1 MKKICRIAK
10 AELLTMFYSPV
21 AWLILIVFTI
31 QMGISYVAI
40 LKGVTNTQ
48 HMGYNYGSL
57 TPSLLL
63 DQIDGLFTV
72 MQKYLYLYMPL
83 LTMGLM
89 SREYSSG
96 TIKLL
101 YSSPITAKDIILG
114 KFLGMLYYGAIL
126 LGVLLILVLG
136 FAVTVDN
143 FNYAELFSGILGM
156 FLLLGAYSAIGL
168 FVSSL
173 TSYQVVAAI
182 GTLVLLA
189 VLNYA
194 NQLWQDIAFV
204 REITY
209 WICLSGRSGPMT
221 GGLIC
226 SEDVIYFLVVIAMF
240 LSLSIL
246 RLQSTRQSESK
257 IKTVGKYVALIASV
271 VVVGYITSRPVFMY
285 YYDVTE
291 TKRNTLSAGS
301 QEVME
306 KLDGKVTITT
316 YVNILD
322 DNSYLAM
329 PSNVKEDEDRF
340 KQYLRFKPDM
350 KLKYVYYYADAGN
363 DRFKRI
369 YPGLSPKEQME
380 KEAELKE
387 VNPKLFLP
395 VEEVAKTID
404 LSGEGYH
411 FVRVIERENGQSAFL
426 RLFNDMMKLPGES
439 EISIAF
445 KRFTTKLP
453 IVGFLTGQG
462 EPVITGDGLSRDYTM
477 FADTKT
483 FRQSLV
489 NQGFDVQPVSV
500 SEGQDIPDNID
511 IIVIADMNRPLTD
524 DEQAKLDKYIA
535 RGGNMLIAGRARKHE
550 IMNPLVEQFGVK
562 FLPGTL
568 VQKHVDE
575 GPNVVYMSAT
585 PEMQQLSY
593 LMEPLGP
600 PRNAK
605 VVMADASGMEYTT
618 DKGYDVKVILRT
630 DSAGCWNETETID
643 FVNDSVACN
652 PAAGEVEQSY
662 PTGLALTRKV
672 GEKEQRI
679 LVLSD
684 ATAISNGELSGRR
697 RIYNVLNYTLI
708 TGGFNWFSY
717 GEAPIDIR
725 RPSPTDMKSTLT
737 RDDMVYVKAVCFGIL
752 PGLLLL
758 FAVVSG
764 IRRQRR

>member
-21 AWLILIVFTI
+21 AWLILIVFAI
-31 QMGISYVAI
+31 QIGISYVAI

-126 LGVLLILVLG
+126 LGILLILVLG

-221 GGLIC
+221 CGLIC

-257 IKTVGKYVALIASV
+257 IKTVGKYMALIASV

-291 TKRNTLSAGS
+291 TKRNTLSTGS

-322 DNSYLAM
+322 DNCYLAM
-329 PSNVKEDEDRF
+329 PSTVKEDEDRF

-387 VNPKLFLP
+387 MNPKLFLP

-462 EPVITGDGLSRDYTM
+462 EPVITRDGLSRDYTM

-500 SEGQDIPDNID
+500 SDGQDIPDNID

-593 LMEPLGP
+593 LMDPLGP

-630 DSAGCWNETETID
+630 DSTGCWNETETID

>member
-126 LGVLLILVLG
+126 LGILLVLVLG

-143 FNYAELFSGILGM
+143 FNYAELFSGILGI

-246 RLQSTRQSESK
+246 KLQATRQSESK
-257 IKTVGKYVALIASV
+257 IKTVGKYVALIAGV

-291 TKRNTLSAGS
+291 TKRNTLSTGS
-301 QEVME
+301 QEVMAN
-306 KLDGKVTITT
+306 LDGKVTITT

-329 PSNVKEDEDRF
+329 PSTVKEDEDRF

-363 DRFKRI
+363 PRFERI

-387 VNPKLFLP
+387 VNPQLFLP

-453 IVGFLTGQG
+453 IVGFLAGQG
-462 EPVITGDGLSRDYTM
+462 EPAITGEGLSRDYTM

-489 NQGFDVQPVSV
+489 NQGFDVQTVSV
-500 SEGQDIPDNID
+500 SDGQEIPDNID

-524 DEQAKLDKYIA
+524 EEQAKLDKYIA

-550 IMNPLVEQFGVK
+550 AMNPLVEQFGIK

-630 DSAGCWNETETID
+630 DSTGCWNETETID

-737 RDDMVYVKAVCFGIL
+737 RDDMVYVKAICFGIL

-758 FAVVSG
+758 FAVISG
-764 IRRQRR
+764 VRRQRR

>member
-126 LGVLLILVLG
+126 LGILLVLVLG

-143 FNYAELFSGILGM
+143 FNYAELFSGILGI

-246 RLQSTRQSESK
+246 KLQSTRQSESK
-257 IKTVGKYVALIASV
+257 IKTVGKYVALIAGV

-291 TKRNTLSAGS
+291 TKRNTLSTGS
-301 QEVME
+301 QEVMAN
-306 KLDGKVTITT
+306 LDGKVTITT

-329 PSNVKEDEDRF
+329 PSTVKEDEDRF

-363 DRFKRI
+363 PRFERI

-387 VNPKLFLP
+387 VNPQLFLP

-453 IVGFLTGQG
+453 IVGFLAGQG
-462 EPVITGDGLSRDYTM
+462 EPAITGEGLSRDYTM

-489 NQGFDVQPVSV
+489 NQGFDVQTVSV
-500 SEGQDIPDNID
+500 SDGQEIPDNID

-524 DEQAKLDKYIA
+524 EEQAKLDKYIA

-550 IMNPLVEQFGVK
+550 VMNPLVEQFGIR

-630 DSAGCWNETETID
+630 DSTGCWNETETID

-652 PAAGEVEQSY
+652 PAAGEIEQSY

-758 FAVVSG
+758 FAVISG
-764 IRRQRR
+764 VRRQRR

>member
-114 KFLGMLYYGAIL
+114 KFLGMLYYGCIL

-143 FNYAELFSGILGM
+143 FNYAELFCGILGM

-189 VLNYA
+189 ILNYA

-226 SEDVIYFLVVIAMF
+226 SEDVIYFLVVITMF
-240 LSLSIL
+240 LLLSIL

-301 QEVME
+301 QEVMA

-369 YPGLSPKEQME
+369 YPELSPKEQME

-395 VEEVAKTID
+395 VEEAAKTID

-500 SEGQDIPDNID
+500 SDGQNIPDNID

-524 DEQAKLDKYIA
+524 DEHAKLDKYIA

-618 DKGYDVKVILRT
+618 DKGYDVKVILHT
-630 DSAGCWNETETID
+630 DSTGCWNETETID

-652 PAAGEVEQSY
+652 PTAGEVEQSY

-737 RDDMVYVKAVCFGIL
+737 RDDMIYVKAVCFGIL

-758 FAVVSG
+758 LAIVSG

>member
-126 LGVLLILVLG
+126 LGILLVLVLG

-143 FNYAELFSGILGM
+143 FNYAELFSGILGI

-246 RLQSTRQSESK
+246 KLQSTRQSESK
-257 IKTVGKYVALIASV
+257 IKTVGKYVALIAGV

-291 TKRNTLSAGS
+291 TKRNTLSTGS
-301 QEVME
+301 QEVMAN
-306 KLDGKVTITT
+306 LDGKVTITT

-329 PSNVKEDEDRF
+329 PSTVKEDEDRF

-363 DRFKRI
+363 PRFERI

-387 VNPKLFLP
+387 VNPQLFLP

-453 IVGFLTGQG
+453 IVGFLAGQG
-462 EPVITGDGLSRDYTM
+462 EPAITGEGLSRDYTM

-489 NQGFDVQPVSV
+489 NQGFDVQTVSV
-500 SEGQDIPDNID
+500 SDGQEIPDNID

-524 DEQAKLDKYIA
+524 EEQAKLDKYIA

-550 IMNPLVEQFGVK
+550 VMNPLVEQFGIK

-630 DSAGCWNETETID
+630 DSTGCWNETETID

-758 FAVVSG
+758 FAVISG
-764 IRRQRR
+764 VRRQRR

>member
-31 QMGISYVAI
+31 QIGISYVAI

-126 LGVLLILVLG
+126 LGILLILVLG

-257 IKTVGKYVALIASV
+257 IKTVGKYMALIASV

-291 TKRNTLSAGS
+291 TKRNTLSTGS

-329 PSNVKEDEDRF
+329 PSTVKEDEDRF

-387 VNPKLFLP
+387 VSPKLFLP

-500 SEGQDIPDNID
+500 SDGQDIPDNID

-524 DEQAKLDKYIA
+524 DEQVKLDKYIA

-593 LMEPLGP
+593 LMDPLGP

-630 DSAGCWNETETID
+630 DSTGCWNETETID

-737 RDDMVYVKAVCFGIL
+737 RDDMVYVKAICFGIL

>member
-126 LGVLLILVLG
+126 LGILLVLVLG

-143 FNYAELFSGILGM
+143 FNYAELFSGILGI

-246 RLQSTRQSESK
+246 KLQATRQSESK
-257 IKTVGKYVALIASV
+257 IKTVGKYVALIAGV

-291 TKRNTLSAGS
+291 TKRNTLSTGS
-301 QEVME
+301 QEVMAN
-306 KLDGKVTITT
+306 LDGKVTITT

-329 PSNVKEDEDRF
+329 PSTVKEDEDRF

-363 DRFKRI
+363 PRFERI

-387 VNPKLFLP
+387 VNPQLFLP

-453 IVGFLTGQG
+453 IVGFLAGQG
-462 EPVITGDGLSRDYTM
+462 EPAITGEGLSRDYTM

-489 NQGFDVQPVSV
+489 NQGFDVQTVSV
-500 SEGQDIPDNID
+500 SDGQEIPDNID

-524 DEQAKLDKYIA
+524 EEQAKLDKYIA

-550 IMNPLVEQFGVK
+550 VMNPLVEQFGIK

-630 DSAGCWNETETID
+630 DSTGCWNETETID

-737 RDDMVYVKAVCFGIL
+737 RDDMVYVKAICFGIL

-758 FAVVSG
+758 FAVISG
-764 IRRQRR
+764 VRRQRR

>member
-1 MKKICRIAK
+1 MKKIYKIAK

-31 QMGISYVAI
+31 QIGISFVAS
-40 LKGVTNTQ
+40 LKDVTNTQ
-48 HMGYNYGSL
+48 NMGYTAGSL
-57 TPSLLL
+57 TPYLL
-63 DQIDGLFTV
+63 INAVTGLFTM

-101 YSSPITAKDIILG
+101 YSSPVTAKDIIFG
-114 KFLGMLYYGAIL
+114 KFLGMISYGAIL
-126 LGVLLILVLG
+126 LAALLVLVLG
-136 FAVTVDN
+136 FAFTVDN
-143 FNYAELFSGILGM
+143 FNYAELCSGLLGM
-156 FLLLGAYSAIGL
+156 FLLLCAYSAIGL

-182 GTLVLLA
+182 GTLVVLA

-209 WICLSGRSGPMT
+209 WICLTGRSGPMT

-226 SEDVIYFLVVIAMF
+226 SEDVIYYFVVIAMF
-240 LSLSIL
+240 LLLSIL
-246 RLQSTRQSESK
+246 KLQSTRQSEPVAK
-257 IKTVGKYVALIASV
+257 VIGKYAFLLAGV

-285 YYDVTE
+285 YYDTTE
-291 TKRNTLSAGS
+291 TKRNTLSISS
-301 QEVME
+301 QEVMS
-306 KLDGKVTITT
+306 KLDGGLTITT
-316 YVNILD
+316 YVNMLD
-322 DNSYLAM
+322 DNRYLAM
-329 PSNVKEDEDRF
+329 PANIKEDEERF

-350 KLKYVYYYADAGN
+350 TLKYVYYYADSGN
-363 DRFKRI
+363 DRFTRL
-369 YPGLSPKEQME
+369 YPGLSTKEMME
-380 KEAELKE
+380 KEAELAE
-387 VNPKLFLP
+387 VSPELFMP
-395 VEEVAKTID
+395 VEELNKTID

-411 FVRVIERENGQSAFL
+411 FVRVIERENGQTAFL
-426 RLFNDMMKLPGES
+426 RLYNDMMKVPGES
-439 EISIAF
+439 EISVAF

-453 IVGFLTGQG
+453 VVGFLTGQG
-462 EPVITGDGLSRDYTM
+462 EPRITGEGLSRDYTM
-477 FADTKT
+477 FADTKD

-489 NQGFDVQPVSV
+489 NQGFDVLPVSV
-500 SEGQDIPDNID
+500 SDDQDIPANID
-511 IIVIADMNRPLTD
+511 IIVIADMNRALTEG
-524 DEQAKLDKYIA
+524 EQEKLDKYIA
-535 RGGNMLIAGRARKHE
+535 RGGNMLIAGRARKDE
-550 IMNPLVEQFGVK
+550 VMNSLVEQFGVK

-605 VVMADASGMEYTT
+605 IVMADASGLEYTT
-618 DKGYDVKVILRT
+618 DKGYHVEVVLRS
-630 DSAGCWNETETID
+630 DSVGCWNETETID
-643 FVNDSVACN
+643 FVNDSVVCN
-652 PAAGEVEQSY
+652 PAAGEVERCF

-672 GEKEQRI
+672 GDKEQRI

-708 TGGFNWFSY
+708 TGGFSWFSY

-725 RPSPTDMKSTLT
+725 RPLPTDLYSALT
-737 RDDMVYVKAVCFGIL
+737 RDDMVYVKALTFGIL
-752 PGLLLL
+752 PGLMLLL
-758 FAVVSG
+758 ALILG
-764 IRRQRR
+764 IRRQRK

>member
-1 MKKICRIAK
+1 MKQICRIAK

-21 AWLILIVFTI
+21 AWLILIVFTVQI
-31 QMGISYVAI
+31 GISYVTI
-40 LKGVTNTQ
+40 LKEVTNTQ
-48 HMGYNYGSL
+48 HMGYVYGSL
-57 TPSLLL
+57 TPALLL
-63 DQIDGLFTV
+63 NQMNGLFSV

-114 KFLGMLYYGAIL
+114 KFFGMLSYGAIL
-126 LGVLLILVLG
+126 LGVLLLLALG
-136 FAVTVDN
+136 FAITVDN
-143 FNYAELFSGILGM
+143 FNYAELCSGLLGM

-189 VLNYA
+189 ILNYA
-194 NQLWQDIAFV
+194 NQLWQDIAFI

-209 WICLSGRSGPMT
+209 WICLSGRSGSMT
-221 GGLIC
+221 NGLIC
-226 SEDVIYFLVVIAMF
+226 SEDLIYFLVVIAMF
-240 LSLSIL
+240 LLLSIL
-246 RLQSTRQSESK
+246 KLQSTRQSESK
-257 IKTVGKYVALIASV
+257 VKVVSKYVTLVAGV
-271 VVVGYITSRPVFMY
+271 VMVGYVTSRPVFMY
-285 YYDVTE
+285 YYDATE
-291 TKRNTLSAGS
+291 TKRNTLSVGS
-301 QEVME
+301 QEVMAD
-306 KLDGKVTITT
+306 LDGKVSITT

-322 DNSYLAM
+322 DNYYLAT
-329 PSNVKEDEDRF
+329 PSTLKEDEERF
-340 KQYLRFKPDM
+340 KQYLRFKPDI
-350 KLKYVYYYADAGN
+350 KLKYVYYYAPAGN
-363 DRFKRI
+363 ERLARI

-387 VNPKLFLP
+387 VNPNLFIP
-395 VEEVAKTID
+395 MEEVNKSID

-411 FVRVIERENGQSAFL
+411 FVRVIERENGQTAFL
-426 RLFNDMMKLPGES
+426 RLFHDMMRLPGES

-462 EPVITGDGLSRDYTM
+462 EPVITSNGLSRDYTM

-489 NQGFDVQPVSV
+489 NQGFDVQPISV
-500 SEGQDIPDNID
+500 SDGQDIPEHID
-511 IIVIADMNRPLTD
+511 IIVIADMNRPLTE
-524 DEQAKLDKYIA
+524 DEQAKIDKYIA
-535 RGGNMLIAGRARKHE
+535 RGGNMLIAGKARKQE
-550 IMNPLVEQFGVK
+550 VMNPLVAQFGIQ

-568 VQKHVDE
+568 VQKHADE
-575 GPNVVYMSAT
+575 GANVVYMSAT
-585 PEMQQLSY
+585 PEMQDLSY
-593 LMEPLGP
+593 LMEPLGA

-605 VVMADASGMEYTT
+605 IVMADAAGMEYTT
-618 DKGYDVKVILRT
+618 DKGYDTKVVLCT
-630 DSAGCWNETETID
+630 DSTGCWNEVETID

-652 PAAGEVEQSY
+652 PAAGEVERCY

-697 RIYNVLNYTLI
+697 RIYNVLNYALI

-717 GEAPIDIR
+717 GEAPLDIR

-737 RDDMVYVKAVCFGIL
+737 RDDIKYVKAVCFGIL

-758 FAVVSG
+758 LAVASG
-764 IRRQRR
+764 IRRQRK

>member
-126 LGVLLILVLG
+126 LGILLVLVLG

-143 FNYAELFSGILGM
+143 FNYAELFSGILGI

-246 RLQSTRQSESK
+246 KLQATRQSESK
-257 IKTVGKYVALIASV
+257 IKTVGKYVALIAGV

-291 TKRNTLSAGS
+291 TKRNTLSTGS
-301 QEVME
+301 QEVMAN
-306 KLDGKVTITT
+306 LDGKVTITT

-329 PSNVKEDEDRF
+329 PSTVKEDEDRF

-363 DRFKRI
+363 PRFERI

-387 VNPKLFLP
+387 VNPQLFLP

-453 IVGFLTGQG
+453 IVGFLAGQG
-462 EPVITGDGLSRDYTM
+462 EPAITGEGLSRDYTM

-489 NQGFDVQPVSV
+489 NQGFDVQTVSV
-500 SEGQDIPDNID
+500 SDGQEIPENID

-524 DEQAKLDKYIA
+524 EEQAKLDKYIA

-550 IMNPLVEQFGVK
+550 VMNPLVEQFGIK

-630 DSAGCWNETETID
+630 DSTGCWNETETID

-737 RDDMVYVKAVCFGIL
+737 RDDMVYVKAICFGIL

-758 FAVVSG
+758 FAVISG
-764 IRRQRR
+764 VRRQRR

>member
-126 LGVLLILVLG
+126 LGILLVLLLG

-143 FNYAELFSGILGM
+143 FNYAELFSGILGI

-246 RLQSTRQSESK
+246 KLQATRQSESK
-257 IKTVGKYVALIASV
+257 IKTVGKYVALIAGV

-291 TKRNTLSAGS
+291 TKRNTLSTGS
-301 QEVME
+301 QEVMAN
-306 KLDGKVTITT
+306 LDGKVTITT

-329 PSNVKEDEDRF
+329 PSTVKEDEDRF

-363 DRFKRI
+363 PRFERI

-387 VNPKLFLP
+387 VNPQLFLP

-453 IVGFLTGQG
+453 IVGFLAGQG
-462 EPVITGDGLSRDYTM
+462 EPAITGEGLSRDYTM

-489 NQGFDVQPVSV
+489 NQGFDVQTVSV
-500 SEGQDIPDNID
+500 SDGQEIPENID

-524 DEQAKLDKYIA
+524 EEQAKLDKYIA

-550 IMNPLVEQFGVK
+550 VMNPLVEQFGIK

-630 DSAGCWNETETID
+630 DSTGCWNETETID

-737 RDDMVYVKAVCFGIL
+737 RDDMVYVKAICFGIL

-758 FAVVSG
+758 FAVISG
-764 IRRQRR
+764 VRRQRR

>member
-126 LGVLLILVLG
+126 LGILLVLVLG

-143 FNYAELFSGILGM
+143 FNYAELFSGILGI

-246 RLQSTRQSESK
+246 KLQSTRQSESK
-257 IKTVGKYVALIASV
+257 IKTVGKYVALIAGV

-291 TKRNTLSAGS
+291 TKRNTLSTGS
-301 QEVME
+301 QEVMAN
-306 KLDGKVTITT
+306 LDGKVTITT

-329 PSNVKEDEDRF
+329 PSTVKEDEDRF

-363 DRFKRI
+363 PRFERI

-387 VNPKLFLP
+387 VNPQLFLP

-453 IVGFLTGQG
+453 IVGFLAGQG
-462 EPVITGDGLSRDYTM
+462 EPAITGEGLSRDYTM

-489 NQGFDVQPVSV
+489 NQGFDVQTVSV
-500 SEGQDIPDNID
+500 SDGQEIPDNID

-524 DEQAKLDKYIA
+524 EEQAKLDKYIA

-550 IMNPLVEQFGVK
+550 VMNPLVEQFGIK

-630 DSAGCWNETETID
+630 DSTGCWNETETID

-737 RDDMVYVKAVCFGIL
+737 RDDMVYVKAICFGIL

-758 FAVVSG
+758 FAVISG
-764 IRRQRR
+764 VRRQRR

>member
-126 LGVLLILVLG
+126 LGILLVLVLG

-143 FNYAELFSGILGM
+143 FNYAELFSGILGI

-246 RLQSTRQSESK
+246 KLQSTRQSESK
-257 IKTVGKYVALIASV
+257 IKTVGKYVALIAGV

-291 TKRNTLSAGS
+291 TKRNTLSTGS
-301 QEVME
+301 QEVMAN
-306 KLDGKVTITT
+306 LDGKVTITT

-329 PSNVKEDEDRF
+329 PSTVKEDEDRF

-363 DRFKRI
+363 PRFERI

-387 VNPKLFLP
+387 VNPQLFLP

-453 IVGFLTGQG
+453 IVGFLAGQG
-462 EPVITGDGLSRDYTM
+462 EPAITGEGLSRDYTM

-489 NQGFDVQPVSV
+489 NQGFDVQTVSV
-500 SEGQDIPDNID
+500 SDGQEIPDNID

-524 DEQAKLDKYIA
+524 EEQAKLDKYIA

-550 IMNPLVEQFGVK
+550 VMNPLVEQFGIK

-630 DSAGCWNETETID
+630 DSTGCWNETETID

-652 PAAGEVEQSY
+652 PAAGEIEQSY

-737 RDDMVYVKAVCFGIL
+737 RDDMVYVKAICFGIL

-758 FAVVSG
+758 FAVISG
-764 IRRQRR
+764 VRRQRR

>member
-126 LGVLLILVLG
+126 LGILLVLVLG

-143 FNYAELFSGILGM
+143 FNYAELFSGILGI

-246 RLQSTRQSESK
+246 KLQSTRQSESK
-257 IKTVGKYVALIASV
+257 IKTVGKYVALIAGV

-291 TKRNTLSAGS
+291 TKRNTLSTGS
-301 QEVME
+301 QEVMAN
-306 KLDGKVTITT
+306 LDGKVTITT

-329 PSNVKEDEDRF
+329 PSTVKEDEDRF

-363 DRFKRI
+363 PRFERI

-387 VNPKLFLP
+387 VNPQLFLP

-453 IVGFLTGQG
+453 IVGFLAGQG
-462 EPVITGDGLSRDYTM
+462 EPAITGEGLSRDYTM

-489 NQGFDVQPVSV
+489 NQGFDVQTVSV
-500 SEGQDIPDNID
+500 SDGQEIPDNID

-524 DEQAKLDKYIA
+524 EEQTKLDKYIA

-550 IMNPLVEQFGVK
+550 VMNPLVEQFGIK

-630 DSAGCWNETETID
+630 DSTGCWNETETID

-652 PAAGEVEQSY
+652 PAAGEIEQSY
-662 PTGLALTRKV
+662 PTGLVLTRKV

-758 FAVVSG
+758 FAVISG
-764 IRRQRR
+764 VRRQRR

>member
-126 LGVLLILVLG
+126 LGILLVLVLG

-143 FNYAELFSGILGM
+143 FNYAELFSGILGI

-246 RLQSTRQSESK
+246 KLQATRQSESK
-257 IKTVGKYVALIASV
+257 IKTVGKYVALIAGV

-291 TKRNTLSAGS
+291 TKRNTLSTGS
-301 QEVME
+301 QEVMAN
-306 KLDGKVTITT
+306 LDGKVTITT

-329 PSNVKEDEDRF
+329 PSTVKEDEDRF
-340 KQYLRFKPDM
+340 KQYLRFKPNM

-363 DRFKRI
+363 PRFERI

-387 VNPKLFLP
+387 VNPQLFLP

-453 IVGFLTGQG
+453 IVGFLAGQG
-462 EPVITGDGLSRDYTM
+462 EPAITGEGLSRDYTM

-489 NQGFDVQPVSV
+489 NQGFDVQTVSV
-500 SEGQDIPDNID
+500 SDGQEIPDNID

-524 DEQAKLDKYIA
+524 EEQAKLDKYIA

-550 IMNPLVEQFGVK
+550 VMNPLVEQFGIK

-630 DSAGCWNETETID
+630 DSTGCWNETETID

-737 RDDMVYVKAVCFGIL
+737 RDDMVYVKAICFGIL

-758 FAVVSG
+758 FAVISG
-764 IRRQRR
+764 VRRQRR

>member
-1 MKKICRIAK
+1 
-10 AELLTMFYSPV
+10 
-21 AWLILIVFTI
+21 
-31 QMGISYVAI
+31 MGISYVAI

-126 LGVLLILVLG
+126 LGILLVLVLG

-143 FNYAELFSGILGM
+143 FNYAELFSGILGI

-246 RLQSTRQSESK
+246 KLQSTRQSESK
-257 IKTVGKYVALIASV
+257 IKTVGKYVALIAGV

-291 TKRNTLSAGS
+291 TKRNTLSTGS
-301 QEVME
+301 QEVMAN
-306 KLDGKVTITT
+306 LDGKVTITT

-329 PSNVKEDEDRF
+329 PSTVKEDEDRF

-363 DRFKRI
+363 PRFERI

-387 VNPKLFLP
+387 VNPQLFLP

-453 IVGFLTGQG
+453 IVGFLAGQG
-462 EPVITGDGLSRDYTM
+462 EPAITGEGLSRDYTM

-489 NQGFDVQPVSV
+489 NQGFDVQTVSV
-500 SEGQDIPDNID
+500 SDGQEIPDNID

-524 DEQAKLDKYIA
+524 EEQAKLDKYIA

-550 IMNPLVEQFGVK
+550 VMNPLVEQFGIK

-630 DSAGCWNETETID
+630 DSTGCWNETETID

-652 PAAGEVEQSY
+652 PAAGEIEQSY

-758 FAVVSG
+758 FAVISG
-764 IRRQRR
+764 VRRQRR

>member
-126 LGVLLILVLG
+126 LGILLVLVLG

-143 FNYAELFSGILGM
+143 FNYAELFSGILGI

-246 RLQSTRQSESK
+246 KLQSTRQSESK
-257 IKTVGKYVALIASV
+257 IKTVGKYVALIAGV

-291 TKRNTLSAGS
+291 TKRNTLSTGS
-301 QEVME
+301 QEVMAN
-306 KLDGKVTITT
+306 LDGKVTITT

-329 PSNVKEDEDRF
+329 PSTVKEDEDRF

-363 DRFKRI
+363 PRFERI

-387 VNPKLFLP
+387 VNPQLFLP

-453 IVGFLTGQG
+453 IVGFLAGQG
-462 EPVITGDGLSRDYTM
+462 EPAITGEGLSRDYTM

-489 NQGFDVQPVSV
+489 NQGFDVQTVSV
-500 SEGQDIPDNID
+500 SDGQEIPDNID

-524 DEQAKLDKYIA
+524 EEQAKLDKYIA

-550 IMNPLVEQFGVK
+550 VMNPLVEQFGIK

-630 DSAGCWNETETID
+630 DSTGCWNETETID

-652 PAAGEVEQSY
+652 PAAGEIEQSY

-758 FAVVSG
+758 FAVISG
-764 IRRQRR
+764 VRRQRR

>member
-1 MKKICRIAK
+1 
-10 AELLTMFYSPV
+10 
-21 AWLILIVFTI
+21 
-31 QMGISYVAI
+31 
-40 LKGVTNTQ
+40 
-48 HMGYNYGSL
+48 
-57 TPSLLL
+57 
-63 DQIDGLFTV
+63 
-72 MQKYLYLYMPL
+72 
-83 LTMGLM
+83 
-89 SREYSSG
+89 
-96 TIKLL
+96 
-101 YSSPITAKDIILG
+101 
-114 KFLGMLYYGAIL
+114 MLYYGAIL
-126 LGVLLILVLG
+126 LGILLVLVLG

-143 FNYAELFSGILGM
+143 FNYAELFSGILGI

-246 RLQSTRQSESK
+246 KLQSTRQSESK
-257 IKTVGKYVALIASV
+257 IKTVGKYVALIAGV

-291 TKRNTLSAGS
+291 TKRNTLSTGS
-301 QEVME
+301 QEVMAN
-306 KLDGKVTITT
+306 LDGKVTITT

-329 PSNVKEDEDRF
+329 PSTVKEDEDRF

-363 DRFKRI
+363 PRFERI

-387 VNPKLFLP
+387 VNPQLFLP

-453 IVGFLTGQG
+453 IVGFLAGQG
-462 EPVITGDGLSRDYTM
+462 EPAITGEGLSRDYTM

-489 NQGFDVQPVSV
+489 NQGFDVQTVSV
-500 SEGQDIPDNID
+500 SDGQEIPDNID

-524 DEQAKLDKYIA
+524 EEQAKLDKYIA

-550 IMNPLVEQFGVK
+550 VMNPLVEQFGIR

-630 DSAGCWNETETID
+630 DSTGCWNETETID

-652 PAAGEVEQSY
+652 PAAGEIEQSY

-758 FAVVSG
+758 FAVISG
-764 IRRQRR
+764 VRRQRR

>member
-126 LGVLLILVLG
+126 LGILLVLVLG

-143 FNYAELFSGILGM
+143 FNYAELFSGILGI

-246 RLQSTRQSESK
+246 KLQATRQSESK
-257 IKTVGKYVALIASV
+257 IKTVGKYVALIAGV

-291 TKRNTLSAGS
+291 TKRNTLSTGS
-301 QEVME
+301 QEVMAN
-306 KLDGKVTITT
+306 LDGKVTITT

-329 PSNVKEDEDRF
+329 PSTVKEDEDRF

-363 DRFKRI
+363 PRFERI

-387 VNPKLFLP
+387 VNPQLFLP

-453 IVGFLTGQG
+453 IVGFLAGQG
-462 EPVITGDGLSRDYTM
+462 EPAITGEGLSRDYTM

-489 NQGFDVQPVSV
+489 NQGFDVQTVSV
-500 SEGQDIPDNID
+500 SDGQEIPENID

-524 DEQAKLDKYIA
+524 EEQAKLDKYIA

-550 IMNPLVEQFGVK
+550 VMNPLVEQFGIK

-630 DSAGCWNETETID
+630 DSTGCWNETETID

-708 TGGFNWFSY
+708 TGEFNWFSY

-737 RDDMVYVKAVCFGIL
+737 RDDMVYVKAICFGIL

-758 FAVVSG
+758 FAVISG
-764 IRRQRR
+764 VRRQRR

>member
-257 IKTVGKYVALIASV
+257 IKTVGKYVALIVSV

-500 SEGQDIPDNID
+500 SDGQDIPDNID